1 MRVIL
6 FTFLFLFCFHDA
18 LFAQP
23 GLEGVIIET
32 YYIADANDSGTPFFP
47 VPSGAVTYRVYVDLA
62 PNWGLQAVYG
72 ATNASTG
79 QVDTLVIRSTQ
90 PFFNN
95 EDKGTIFG
103 YLIPTTSLDENTVL
117 LDSWFSTGRAGNASV
132 GVLKPEDLNAG
143 APSFPN
149 IDDLL
154 QNNDPLAGFPISE
167 ADGIISGS
175 TTATWTLAG
184 SISAAL
190 GIFDDINLLGNEFI
204 VTDGALTNF
213 TTPIQGPNATNK
225 ILIGQFTTAGE
236 FSGQLNLQI
245 RNSSTGTIQQWVA
258 QSPEAG
264 QFTSPQL
271 TWKRDQPPVI
281 SISSPAD
288 STRFLSGENVVVIAD
303 AMDPDSAVHKVE
315 FFFNGI
321 PFFTDQT
328 APFQASF
335 IAAGNGT
342 ITARVTGDVG
352 VQVTSDPI
360 YIEVV
365 PYRVQNVQ
373 QLCNLESACIPI
385 EVFGSGINGVN
396 GFDIVLTFDLDK
408 IIPTGVIYNIG
419 DLVNQ
424 NYIESDHAIDLLN
437 HRMLIS
443 VFLNGLAPVGTTFSG
458 TGDIICI
465 EFLKRPGFTP
475 EDTTSVWV
483 TSIQAS
489 MAAGGVVQYDSIPQ
503 GDFSSVRNTAF
514 FGSVAFWADNSPLAY
529 DQDHPTDY
537 LVTNIKGM
545 DNSCDTI
552 SPVPFRP
559 DLDGAFQY
567 DLTHGYYISL
577 DRDIAPTTDVQS
589 VINSFDAFL
598 VRKLLTEDPVFVPD
612 VFQVI
617 AMDVNMDGVISA
629 GDVSQINQR
638 SLLAIDEFR
647 QSWNY
652 NADGTPKQD
661 YKPSRDWVFISRNT
675 LLFDPAYRRSSTF
688 PLDNGTGY
696 SRYRVPQPPT
706 CIWTEIDDQ
715 PDVCPEIGIE
725 TYTGILLG
733 DVNGN
738 FRYIPNDGLLK

>member
-1 MRVIL
+1 MKAIL
-6 FTFLFLFCFHDA
+6 ITLLLCICS
-18 LFAQP
+18 LVPIFAQP
-23 GLEGVIIET
+23 GLEGIVIET
-32 YYIADANDSGTPFFP
+32 YYISDANDSSTPFFP
-47 VPSGAVTYRVYVDLA
+47 LPSGAVTYRVYVDLA

-117 LDSWFSTGRAGNASV
+117 LDSWFSTGRAGNSSV

-190 GIFDDINLLGNEFI
+190 GIFDDINLLGNEFL
-204 VTDGALTNF
+204 VADGALTNF

-245 RNSSTGTIQQWVA
+245 RNSSTGIIQQWVA

-288 STRFLSGENVVVIAD
+288 STRLLSGDNVVVVAD
-303 AMDPDSAVHKVE
+303 AMDPDSAVHHVD

-321 PFFTDQT
+321 PFYTDVT
-328 APFQASF
+328 PPFQAAFTASD
-335 IAAGNGT
+335 NGS
-342 ITARVTGDVG
+342 ITARVTGDLG
-352 VQVTSDPI
+352 VQVISDPI

-365 PYRVQNVQ
+365 PYRVQSVQ
-373 QLCNLESACIPI
+373 EFCNLESTCIPI
-385 EVFGSGINGVN
+385 EVFGEGISGVN
-396 GFDIVLTFDLDK
+396 GFDMVLTYDLDK
-408 IIPTGVIYNIG
+408 IIPTGVIYNRG
-419 DLVNQ
+419 DLN
-424 NYIESDHAIDLLN
+424 NTDFFDTDHTIDLLN

-443 VFLNGLAPVGTTFSG
+443 VFLNSNAPPGSTFSG
-458 TGDIICI
+458 TGDIICV

-475 EDTTSVWV
+475 EDTTSVWI
-483 TSIQAS
+483 TSMQAS
-489 MAAGGVVQYDSIPQ
+489 KVAGGVVQYDSIPQ
-503 GDFSSVRNTAF
+503 GDFLSIRNTAF
-514 FGSVAFWADNSPLAY
+514 FGSVAFWADHSPLVY

-537 LVTNIKGM
+537 LITNIVGV
-545 DNSCDTI
+545 DSSCDTI
-552 SPVPFRP
+552 NPIPVRP
-559 DLDGAFQY
+559 DLDGAFLY
-567 DLTHGYYISL
+567 DLTYGYYIAF

-612 VFQVI
+612 VYQVI

-638 SLLAIDEFR
+638 SLMAIDEFR
-647 QSWNY
+647 QSSNY
-652 NADGTPKQD
+652 NADGSPKQD
-661 YKPSRDWVFISRNT
+661 YKPSRDWVFVSRNT

-688 PLDNGTGY
+688 PLDNGIGY

-715 PDVCPEIGIE
+715 PQVCPEVGIE

-738 FRYIPNDGLLK
+738 FRYIPNDGKLK

>member
-1 MRVIL
+1 MKVIL
-6 FTFLFLFCFHDA
+6 ITLLLFFSSHA
-18 LFAQP
+18 TIFAQP
-23 GLEGVIIET
+23 GLEGIVIET
-32 YYIADANDSGTPFFP
+32 YYISDASDSGTPSFP
-47 VPSGAVTYRVYVDLA
+47 LPPGAVTYRVYVDLA

-95 EDKGTIFG
+95 EDKGAIFG
-103 YLIPTTSLDENTVL
+103 YLIPTTSLDENSVL
-117 LDSWFSTGRAGNASV
+117 LDSWFSTGRAGNTSV

-175 TTATWTLAG
+175 TTAAWTLAG
-184 SISAAL
+184 SISTAL
-190 GIFDDINLLGNEFI
+190 GIFDDINLLGSDFL
-204 VTDGALTNF
+204 VSDGALTNF

-245 RNSSTGTIQQWVA
+245 RNSSTGIIQQWVA

-271 TWKRDQPPVI
+271 SWNRDHPPVI
-281 SISSPAD
+281 TITSPAD
-288 STRFLSGENVVVIAD
+288 NTRFLSGENVPVTAD
-303 AMDPDSAVHKVE
+303 ATDLDSAIFKVE
-315 FFFNGI
+315 FFFNGLS
-321 PFFTDQT
+321 FFTDQS

-335 IAAGNGT
+335 IASGNGT
-342 ITARVTGDVG
+342 ITAVVTGDAG
-352 VQVTSDPI
+352 VQVSSDPI

-365 PYRVQNVQ
+365 PYQVQSVQ
-373 QLCNLESACIPI
+373 QLCNLETACIPI
-385 EVFGSGINGVN
+385 EVIGLGISGING
-396 GFDIVLTFDLDK
+396 FDMELTFDLDK
-408 IIPTGVIYNIG
+408 IIPTGIIYNRG
-419 DLVNQ
+419 DLINQ
-424 NYIESDHAIDLLN
+424 SYIQTDHTIDLIN
-437 HRMLIS
+437 QRMLIS
-443 VFLNGLAPVGTTFSG
+443 VFLNSLAPVGTTFSG
-458 TGDIICI
+458 TGDIICV
-465 EFLKRPGFTP
+465 EFLKRPAFTP

-483 TSIQAS
+483 TSMQAS
-489 MAAGGVVQYDSIPQ
+489 KAAGGVVQYDSIPQ
-503 GDFSSVRNTAF
+503 GFFSSIRNTSF
-514 FGSVAFWADNSPLAY
+514 FGSVAFWADNSPMVY
-529 DQDHPTDY
+529 DQDQPSAY
-537 LVTNIKGM
+537 LITNIAGM
-545 DNSCDTI
+545 DSSCDTI
-552 SPVPFRP
+552 NPIPVRP

-567 DLTHGYYISL
+567 DLTNGYYISL

-598 VRKLLTEDPVFVPD
+598 VRKLLIEDPVFVPD

-661 YKPSRDWVFISRNT
+661 YKSSRDWVFISRNT
-675 LLFDPAYRRSSTF
+675 LLFDPTYKRSSTF
-688 PLDNGTGY
+688 PEDNGVGY
-696 SRYRVPQPPT
+696 SRYRVPQPPS

-715 PDVCPEIGIE
+715 PDVCPEVGIE
-725 TYTGILLG
+725 TYIGILLG

-738 FRYIPNDGLLK
+738 YRYIPNDGLLK

>member
-6 FTFLFLFCFHDA
+6 LAALFFFCSCDV
-18 LFAQP
+18 LFAQL

-32 YYIADANDSGTPFFP
+32 YYIADANDSGTSFFP

-95 EDKGTIFG
+95 EDMGTIFG

-117 LDSWFSTGRAGNASV
+117 LDSWFSTGRAGNTSV

-143 APSFPN
+143 TPSFPN

-154 QNNDPLAGFPISE
+154 QNNDPMAGFPISE
-167 ADGIISGS
+167 VDGIMSGS

-184 SISAAL
+184 SISPAL
-190 GIFDDINLLGNEFI
+190 GIFDDINLAGSEFL
-204 VTDGALTNF
+204 VSDGALTNF

-236 FSGQLNLQI
+236 FSGQLNLRI

-281 SISSPAD
+281 TLTSPAD
-288 STRFLSGENVVVIAD
+288 STRFLSGDNVVVTAV
-303 AMDPDSAVHKVE
+303 AMDPDSAVHQVE
-315 FFFNGI
+315 FIFNGI
-321 PFFTDQT
+321 SFSIDQSPPFLASLT
-328 APFQASF
+328 AS
-335 IAAGNGT
+335 GNGS
-342 ITARVTGDVG
+342 ITAIVTGDRG
-352 VQVTSDPI
+352 VQVIADPI

-365 PYRVQNVQ
+365 PYKVQSVQ
-373 QLCNLESACIPI
+373 QLCNLESTCVPI
-385 EVFGSGINGVN
+385 EVFGEGISGVN
-396 GFDIVLTFDLDK
+396 GFDIELTYDLDK
-408 IIPTGVIYNIG
+408 LIPTGIIYNIG
-419 DLVNQ
+419 DLINQ
-424 NYIESDHAIDLLN
+424 DYFETDHAIDLLN
-437 HRMLIS
+437 HRMMIS
-443 VFLNGLAPVGTTFSG
+443 IFLNGIAPVGSTFSG
-458 TGDIICI
+458 TGDIICV
-465 EFLKRPGFTP
+465 EFLKRPGFTA
-475 EDTTSVWV
+475 EDSTDIWV
-483 TSIQAS
+483 TSLQAS
-489 MAAGGVVQYDSIPQ
+489 LASGGVVRYDSIPQ
-503 GDFSSVRNTAF
+503 GVITSIRNTSF
-514 FGSVAFWADNSPLAY
+514 FGSVAFWADNSPMVY
-529 DQDHPTDY
+529 DQDHPDEY
-537 LVTNIKGM
+537 LNTIIVGM
-545 DNSCDTI
+545 DTNCDTI
-552 SPVPFRP
+552 NPIPVSL
-559 DLDGAFQY
+559 DLDGSFQY
-567 DLTHGYYISL
+567 DLTNGYYISFE
-577 DRDIAPTTDVQS
+577 RDIAPTTDVQS

-598 VRKLLTEDPVFVPD
+598 VRKLLIEDPVFVPD

-661 YKPSRDWVFISRNT
+661 YRHSKDWVFISRNT
-675 LLFDPAYRRSSTF
+675 FLFDPAYKRSSTF
-688 PLDNGTGY
+688 PLDNGVGF

-715 PDVCPEIGIE
+715 PDVCPEVGIE

-738 FRYIPNDGLLK
+738 YRYIPNDGKLK